1 MTISS
6 IIPAITHWETL
17 SAESADNLINY
28 VNGSQVLP
36 TTISKTYNMPDN
48 YGEGVK
54 VGIVS
59 LGGGWLGSDLQKSL
73 ADLNLTLAQPI
84 TSVIVDNAA
93 NIFTA
98 NYPSPITNN
107 DVYSSENTLDLY
119 CVAGIVPSANIVI
132 YTGQSSLT
140 SFANVLNR
148 AVSEE
153 CDVITMSYAFDES
166 LGLGDFLSAPLAN
179 AAAKGITVLAASGD
193 KGSTGNDINT
203 TELSVCY
210 PASSPN
216 VIGVGG
222 TQLTYN
228 TSNSNYY
235 SRISEFA
242 ANASGGGVSTLFPV
256 PTWQAGLTANL
267 FFSSN
272 NYSQVSTITGRGVPD
287 ISAPYSTY
295 VLWYGNTITGASG
308 TSASTPIMAGMI
320 ARLKSST
327 KVGLSS
333 PEYNSLLYKNT
344 NAFYDITT
352 GNNDS
357 YLPKG
362 YATTTGWDPVTGLG
376 SPNGVALYSLLIQ
389 TLPKALS
396 TLLGVTYN
404 KDNSGTYKPLKG
416 LFHKQGT
423 NWTPV
428 KTAWYKR
435 SDGVWERIYPT
446 PRGINTPT
454 VTALTFNPYQ
464 HYQDVPAQTFRIT
477 NTGDYDLVINSATLN
492 DSVGNYITFNFPT
505 SLPTTIPQGGRLD
518 LPINV
523 YGNTT
528 GTFTGN
534 VAFTNYTG
542 YLGYANTS
550 IPVTV
555 NVRPNYNNITLTPNP
570 VSLSYYV
577 LDSLATTT
585 VTIKNSG
592 NGDNLLV
599 SAIASQNGYVT
610 VSGISTPAVL
620 GGTYST
626 TNFNTT
632 FTGATTT
639 FTLTAANLN
648 VGTYRDTITITG
660 NASNAPTLT
669 VPVTVTVSQ
678 LNGLEALTSPGNY
691 SFTVPAHVHRLNIAA
706 FGAGGGGGVAIYNGQ
721 SYVGGSTVLQGGGGG
736 GGGSGAYNPQTVAVT
751 PGETLSIRVGQG
763 GPAGVS
769 ASSQFYPVT
778 LSYSWSSFMNSYA
791 VWTNPD
797 GSSPIGSY
805 VRSTR
810 VFSAPYAGIHDY
822 EFEHAADDYLN
833 LYVDNILIATTG
845 GDSTSSTK
853 TTVSLA
859 GGNRVIT
866 FAALNIAGP
875 GGFAL
880 TIKPSGTNNIL
891 WTTRTELSAWDGKSG
906 EATTISGSF
915 GTITVAG
922 GAPGGGSIDDGVVP
936 TSGDGGGGGDGVD

>member
-1 MTISS
+1 MSYLKYG
-6 IIPAITHWETL
+6 IT
-17 SAESADNLINY
+17 Y
-28 VNGSQVLP
+28 VKDNGS
-36 TTISKTYNMPDN
+36 
-48 YGEGVK
+48 
-54 VGIVS
+54 
-59 LGGGWLGSDLQKSL
+59 
-73 ADLNLTLAQPI
+73 
-84 TSVIVDNAA
+84 
-93 NIFTA
+93 
-98 NYPSPITNN
+98 
-107 DVYSSENTLDLY
+107 
-119 CVAGIVPSANIVI
+119 
-132 YTGQSSLT
+132 
-140 SFANVLNR
+140 
-148 AVSEE
+148 
-153 CDVITMSYAFDES
+153 
-166 LGLGDFLSAPLAN
+166 
-179 AAAKGITVLAASGD
+179 
-193 KGSTGNDINT
+193 
-203 TELSVCY
+203 
-210 PASSPN
+210 
-216 VIGVGG
+216 
-222 TQLTYN
+222 
-228 TSNSNYY
+228 
-235 SRISEFA
+235 
-242 ANASGGGVSTLFPV
+242 
-256 PTWQAGLTANL
+256 
-267 FFSSN
+267 
-272 NYSQVSTITGRGVPD
+272 
-287 ISAPYSTY
+287 
-295 VLWYGNTITGASG
+295 
-308 TSASTPIMAGMI
+308 
-320 ARLKSST
+320 
-327 KVGLSS
+327 
-333 PEYNSLLYKNT
+333 
-344 NAFYDITT
+344 
-352 GNNDS
+352 
-357 YLPKG
+357 
-362 YATTTGWDPVTGLG
+362 
-376 SPNGVALYSLLIQ
+376 
-389 TLPKALS
+389 
-396 TLLGVTYN
+396 
-404 KDNSGTYKPLKG
+404 YKPLKG
-416 LFHKQGT
+416 LWTKQNGT
-423 NWTPV
+423 WTPV

-492 DSVGNYITFNFPT
+492 DSVGNYITSSF
-505 SLPTTIPQGGRLD
+505 SAQLPTTIPQGGRLD

-555 NVRPNYNNITLTPNP
+555 NVRSDYNNITLTPNP

-592 NGDNLLV
+592 NGGNLLV
-599 SAIASQNGYVT
+599 SSIASQNGYFT
-610 VSGISTPAVL
+610 ISDIFTPVII
-620 GGTYST
+620 GGTFST

-632 FTGATTT
+632 FTGNVQT
-639 FTLTAANLN
+639 FTVTAANLN
-648 VGTYRDTITITG
+648 VGTHQDTITITG
-660 NASNAPTLT
+660 NASNAPSLT
-669 VPVTVTVSQ
+669 VPVTVTVTQ
-678 LNGLEALTSPGNY
+678 PKGLQAFTSLGNY
-691 SFTVPAHVHRLNIAA
+691 SFTVPAHVHRLNIVA
-706 FGAGGGGGVAIYNGQ
+706 FGAGGGGGVATYNGQ
-721 SYVGGSTVLQGGGGG
+721 SYGGGGVVLQGGGGG
-736 GGGSGAYNPQTVAVT
+736 GGGSGAYNLQTVAVT
-751 PGETLSIRVGQG
+751 PGETLSITVGQG
-763 GPAGVS
+763 GAAGVS

-936 TSGDGGGGGDGVD
+936 TSGDGGGGGGGDGVD